1 MYNKNFHVLFTYRI
15 HSHKW
20 RGKSVGRRGVKA
32 QKGIPLNEELV
43 KLMDVATLKDVCDN
57 LDPLCSPDDS
67 CHILILHI

>member
-1 MYNKNFHVLFTYRI
+1 M
-15 HSHKW
+15 
-20 RGKSVGRRGVKA
+20 KA